1 MTTPSQPR
9 SVKIG
14 QDERTGWSSDRP
26 RKSGGPERKPDISTR
41 CRVLTPSD
49 RLRYSPGSLLV
60 IVSASE
66 ELRERVA
73 GGMIQEKGAVFSMP
87 RVRALIAG
95 RVDEDVAEE
104 KAAELMEA
112 AVLKRLKSG
121 ETVVV
126 AVEGLEPEARED
138 FVRAAAAN
146 RRPRHLML
154 LETSKEDVAE
164 EDRAPLNEL
173 RRALDAGELGQEGF
187 QTAMRLSPGAL
198 KELKAILFRP
208 APQEE

>member
-9 SVKIG
+9 SVKIA

-41 CRVLTPSD
+41 CRVLAPSD

-60 IVSASE
+60 VVSASE
-66 ELRERVA
+66 ELRERFA
-73 GGMIQEKGAVFSMP
+73 GGMIQEKGALFTMP
-87 RVRALIAG
+87 RIRALIAG
-95 RVDEDVAEE
+95 RVDESVAEQ
-104 KAAELMEA
+104 KAAELLQA
-112 AVLKRLKSG
+112 AVQKRLTAG

-126 AVEGLEPEARED
+126 VAEGLEPEAREAY
-138 FVRAAAAN
+138 VRAAAGL

-154 LETSKEDVAE
+154 LETPKDQVDE

-187 QTAMRLSPGAL
+187 QTAIRMSAGAL
-198 KELKAILFRP
+198 KEIKAIVFRP
-208 APQEE
+208 APQED

>member
-26 RKSGGPERKPDISTR
+26 RKDGGRERPVDISTR
-41 CRVLTPSD
+41 CRVLSPSD
-49 RLRYSPGSLLV
+49 RLRYSPGSLLI
-60 IVSASE
+60 IVSPSE

-73 GGMIQEKGAVFSMP
+73 GGLIQEKGAVFSMP

-95 RVDEDVAEE
+95 RVDESVAEE
-104 KAAELMEA
+104 KAAELMNA
-112 AVLKRLKSG
+112 AVLKRLKAG
-121 ETVVV
+121 ETVVFV
-126 AVEGLEPEARED
+126 AEGLEPEGREP
-138 FVRAAAAN
+138 FLRAAAAN

-154 LETSKEDVAE
+154 LETPKDEVPE

-198 KELKAILFRP
+198 NELKAILFRP
-208 APQEE
+208 APKDD

>member
-26 RKSGGPERKPDISTR
+26 RKEGQKERPADISTR

-60 IVSASE
+60 MVSASE

-95 RVDEDVAEE
+95 RVDESVAEE
-104 KAAELMEA
+104 KAAELLEA
-112 AVLKRLKSG
+112 AVLKRLKAG

-126 AVEGLEPEARED
+126 AVEGLEPEARD
-138 FVRAAAAN
+138 RFVRAAAAN

-154 LETSKEDVAE
+154 LETPKDDVAE

-187 QTAMRLSPGAL
+187 QTVMRLSPGAL

-208 APQEE
+208 APQED